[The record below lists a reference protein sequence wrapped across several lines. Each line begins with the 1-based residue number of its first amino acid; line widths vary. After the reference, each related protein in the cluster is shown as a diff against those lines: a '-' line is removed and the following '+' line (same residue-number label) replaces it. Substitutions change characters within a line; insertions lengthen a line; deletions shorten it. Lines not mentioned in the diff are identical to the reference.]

1 VTTLN
6 VIVRP
11 WRGGWE
17 LEVDSEHITQVR
29 KLANARQQVVDY
41 LRTLD
46 PDTDVTRDSVNLVPD
61 LGVLGD
67 DLAAARVA
75 TREAARMQAEAA
87 EQTRELVAR
96 LRAEHFSGSDIAELL
111 GDSAGRVSQ
120 LLNK

>member
-1 VTTLN
+1 MITIN
-6 VIVRP
+6 VVVRP

-17 LEVDSEHITQVR
+17 LEIDSENITQVR
-29 KLANARQQVVDY
+29 KLTDARQQVVDY

-46 PDTDVTRDSVNLVPD
+46 PGTELTRDEVNLVPD
-61 LGVLGD
+61 LGVLGH
-67 DLAAARVA
+67 DLATARVA

-111 GDSAGRVSQ
+111 GVSAGRVSQ